1 MTNDEPIEAILT
13 IKVLGPGCMN
23 CVNLMNNA
31 KMAAAQLGIKATY
44 EKLTDW
50 QDFVQ
55 YGLRATPGLV
65 VNEKLVS
72 SGRVPTPAEITTL
85 LANAMMQ
92 N

>member
-1 MTNDEPIEAILT
+1 MMN

-23 CVNLMNNA
+23 CVNLMKNA
-31 KMAAAQLGIKATY
+31 QTAAAQLGIEATF

-50 QDFVQ
+50 SQFVQ
-55 YGLRATPGLV
+55 YGLRSTPGLV

-72 SGRVPTPAEITTL
+72 SGRVPTAAEITTM
-85 LANAMMQ
+85 LANAMSE